1 MLVLAFLDPSK
12 TSSLDAWGEAPS
24 VLNVIKAKIG
34 YTQKT
39 PISKNV
45 HLKKA
50 YLKNIITTFLTI

>member
-39 PISKNV
+39 PISKKTSNS
-45 HLKKA
+45 KKPISKI
-50 YLKNIITTFLTI
+50 L

>member
-39 PISKNV
+39 SISK
-45 HLKKA
+45 KP
-50 YLKNIITTFLTI
+50 I